1 MAMLIDVTRLVAR
14 MIVMLARDF
23 LLACLIAM
31 AVLIDVARF
40 VARMIVMLTGFI
52 LGHVV
57 LP

>member
-1 MAMLIDVTRLVAR
+1 MLIDVTRLMAWV
-14 MIVMLARDF
+14 IVMLARNF

-40 VARMIVMLTGFI
+40 VARMIVMLTGFF
-52 LGHVV
+52 LGHVL

>member
-1 MAMLIDVTRLVAR
+1 MLIDVTRLMAWV
-14 MIVMLARDF
+14 IVMLARDF

>member
-1 MAMLIDVTRLVAR
+1 MAMLIDVTRFMAWV
-14 MIVMLARDF
+14 IVMLARNF

-40 VARMIVMLTGFI
+40 VARMIVMLTGFF
-52 LGHVV
+52 LGHVL